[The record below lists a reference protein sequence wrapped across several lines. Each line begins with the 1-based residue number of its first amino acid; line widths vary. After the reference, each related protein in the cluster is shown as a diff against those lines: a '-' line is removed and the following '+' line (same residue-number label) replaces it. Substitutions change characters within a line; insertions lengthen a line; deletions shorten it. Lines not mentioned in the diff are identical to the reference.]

1 MRWVSRCLNAKCW
14 VSSVIQEEAAWR
26 KRPSELLPSEGLA
39 SELLASELLK
49 PLEAHAQFE
58 KMKHA
63 TNFATILAKFQR
75 SC

>member
-1 MRWVSRCLNAKCW
+1 M
-14 VSSVIQEEAAWR
+14 QEEAAWR
-26 KRPSELLPSEGLA
+26 RRASELLKPLASELRA
-39 SELLASELLK
+39 SELLASELLT

>member
-1 MRWVSRCLNAKCW
+1 MQDEV
-14 VSSVIQEEAAWR
+14 AWR
-26 KRPSELLPSEGLA
+26 RRASELLKPLASELLPSELRT
-39 SELLASELLK
+39 SDLLASELLK

-58 KMKHA
+58 NMKHA